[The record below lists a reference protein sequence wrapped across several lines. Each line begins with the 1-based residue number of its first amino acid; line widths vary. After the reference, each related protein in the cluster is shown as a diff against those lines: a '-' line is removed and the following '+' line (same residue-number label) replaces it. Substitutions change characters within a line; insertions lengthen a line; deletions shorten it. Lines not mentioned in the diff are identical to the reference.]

1 MYGRVL
7 LALPALALAAPGAD
21 IDKRLDNGLGKTP
34 PLGWNSW
41 QRRHRQNV
49 GGCTYANADTA
60 LKTAKLFVS
69 LGLKDVGYQYV
80 NIDDCWST
88 MNRNSSGYLVP
99 DPNKFP
105 KGMKALADE
114 IHGLGLKFGLYG
126 CAGTKT
132 CAGYPGS
139 WGHEA
144 QDAKA
149 LASWSVDFWKHDA
162 CYTPCNGQNPQTCWD
177 PNVNPRAWY
186 ETFRDALNNSG
197 GKIYYSMCEWGR
209 NSVWTWGNS
218 VGNSWRM
225 SGDIANNWNS
235 VAGIAATAGG
245 IAQYAQP
252 GGFNDL
258 DMMEVGNGA
267 LTENEERA
275 HMGIWALAKSPII
288 LGTDLSKIK
297 TSSLNILKN
306 KAILAINQDR
316 LGKAAGYFRPSGAA
330 APVNG
335 QLYPYW
341 AGPLSDGVVVGVVAA
356 GGASTLSFKF
366 ADVPGLG
373 GSGSYSWTELWTGAT
388 GSGTAVTTS
397 LGSHDMRVYKVATK
411 TSSPGA
417 TNTGNVPSTPTATQ
431 APAPAPAQQTQFGQ
445 CGGSGYDGP
454 TACVSPYTCKVSN
467 EWYSQCL

>member
-1 MYGRVL
+1 MYSQVL
-7 LALPALALAAPGAD
+7 LALPALVLAAPAAE
-21 IDKRLDNGLGKTP
+21 IDKRLDNGLGRTP
-34 PLGWNSW
+34 ALGWNSW
-41 QRRHRQNV
+41 NV
-49 GGCTYANADTA
+49 GGCQYANADTA

-69 LGLKDVGYQYV
+69 LGLKDAGYQYV

-114 IHGLGLKFGLYG
+114 IHGMGLKFGLYG
-126 CAGTKT
+126 CAGSKT

-139 WGHEA
+139 LGHEKE
-144 QDAKA
+144 DAKA
-149 LASWSVDFWKHDA
+149 LASWSVDYWKHDA
-162 CYTPCNGQNPQTCWD
+162 CYLPCNNGQSPQTCWD
-177 PNVNPRAWY
+177 PNYY
-186 ETFRDALNNSG
+186 ETFRDALASSG
-197 GKIYYSMCEWGR
+197 GKIFYSMCEWGR

-235 VAGIAATAGG
+235 VASIAATAGG

-258 DMMEVGNGA
+258 DMMEIGNGA
-267 LTENEERA
+267 LNENEERA

-306 KAILAINQDR
+306 KAILAINQDP

-373 GSGSYSWTELWTGAT
+373 GSGSYSWTELWTGTT
-388 GSGTAVTTS
+388 GSGNAVTTS
-397 LGSHDMRVYKVATK
+397 LASHDMRVYKVTK
-411 TSSPGA
+411 TSSPA
-417 TNTGNVPSTPTATQ
+417 AVNTGV
-431 APAPAPAQQTQFGQ
+431 
-445 CGGSGYDGP
+445 
-454 TACVSPYTCKVSN
+454 
-467 EWYSQCL
+467 

>member
-1 MYGRVL
+1 MYSRVL
-7 LALPALALAAPGAD
+7 LALPALVLASPVAE
-21 IDKRLDNGLGKTP
+21 IDKRLENGLGRTP
-34 PLGWNSW
+34 ALGWNSW
-41 QRRHRQNV
+41 NV
-49 GGCTYANADTA
+49 GGCKYADANNA
-60 LKTAKLFVS
+60 LKTANLFVS
-69 LGLKDVGYQYV
+69 LGLKDAGYQYV

-88 MNRNSSGYLVP
+88 KNRNSSGYLVP
-99 DPNKFP
+99 DPAKFP

-114 IHGLGLKFGLYG
+114 IHGMGLKFGLYG
-126 CAGTKT
+126 CAGTQT

-139 WGHEA
+139 WGHEKE
-144 QDAKA
+144 DARA
-149 LASWSVDFWKHDA
+149 LASWSVDYWKHDA

-186 ETFRDALNNSG
+186 ETFRDALSDAG
-197 GKIYYSMCEWGR
+197 GDIFYSMCEWGR
-209 NSVWTWGNS
+209 NSVWTWGGN

-245 IAQYAQP
+245 IAQYAAP

-258 DMMEVGNGA
+258 DMMEIGNGG
-267 LTENEERA
+267 LNENEERA

-288 LGTDLSKIK
+288 IGTDLSKIK

-306 KAILAINQDR
+306 KAILAINQDP

-411 TSSPGA
+411 TGGASPGA
-417 TNTGNVPSTPTATQ
+417 TSTGSPTTTQ
-431 APAPAPAQQTQFGQ
+431 APAPAQQTQFGQ
-445 CGGSGYDGP
+445 CGGNGYNGP
-454 TACVSPYTCKVSN
+454 TADL
-467 EWYSQCL
+467 QD